1 MGIDCGSQIVLCD
14 LPIHFDTY
22 TGCSHACKYCFAQRN
37 SDLSDIHKSNGI
49 KALKRFI
56 EGNRTQNTKWCDWN
70 IPIHWGGMSDPFQ
83 PVEKKHQTTLECLK
97 LFAETK
103 YPVIVS
109 TKGKLVAESPYI
121 DILKECN
128 IVVQI
133 SMLSSH
139 YDKIELGCP
148 TFEERLKIGAKV
160 AKNAK
165 RLIVRAQPYMP
176 EIFSDLMENIPKF
189 AEIGAHGIT
198 IEGMKFM
205 RKKEGMEKIGAD
217 FCYPIDL
224 LREHYTEIKKECHKH
239 GLKFYC
245 AENRLRAMGDNMTC
259 CGIDGLEGFTPNTF
273 NLCHIYNGYSPK
285 PTESMKEVGTAH
297 CFSALD
303 QTTVNHNRLKHQS
316 FNGKM
321 LELAKDKYE
330 LYSKIFGKE

>member
-1 MGIDCGSQIVLCD
+1 MGVNCGSQIVLCD

-37 SDLSDIHKSNGI
+37 SDLSDIHKANGV

-56 EGNRTQNTKWCDWN
+56 EGHRTMDTKWCDWP
-70 IPIHWGGMSDPFQ
+70 IPVHWGGMSDPFQ
-83 PVEKKHQTTLECLK
+83 PVEKKHGATLECLK

-109 TKGKLVAESPYI
+109 TKGKLIAESPYI

-139 YDKIELGCP
+139 YDKIEQGCP
-148 TFEERLKIGAKV
+148 TFEERMKIAEKV
-160 AKNAK
+160 GKAAR

-176 EIFSDLMENIPKF
+176 EIFDDFMGNIKRF

-205 RKKEGMEKIGAD
+205 RKKDGMEKVGAD
-217 FCYPIDL
+217 YCYPLDL
-224 LREHYTEIKKECHKH
+224 LKEHFEAIKTECHKQ

-259 CGIDGLEGFTPNTF
+259 CGIDGLEGFTPNTY
-273 NLCHIYNGYSPK
+273 NLCHMYNGESPE
-285 PTESMKEVGTAH
+285 PTEGMKQVGTAS
-297 CFSALD
+297 CFTALD
-303 QTTVNHNRLKHQS
+303 QTTVNNNRVKHQS
-316 FNGKM
+316 FHGKM
-321 LELAKDKYE
+321 MELAKDKYDHF
-330 LYSKIFGKE
+330 SRVFGKE